1 MYKRVN
7 FSLSGWVGVGGG
19 GGGRGGGGVGGG
31 EGGSGIPI
39 PGPDFFVLKYQT
51 AKLLEPYTKF
61 YILTQNT
68 AVYTCKFGN
77 KVQFI

>member
-7 FSLSGWVGVGGG
+7 FSLLGRFLG
-19 GGGRGGGGVGGG
+19 GGGRG

-39 PGPDFFVLKYQT
+39 LGRDFFVLKYQT
-51 AKLLEPYTKF
+51 AKLLEPYTKI

-68 AVYTCKFGN
+68 AVRIVHTCKFGN
-77 KVQFI
+77 KVQFS

>member
-7 FSLSGWVGVGGG
+7 FSLSGWLGRGGG
-19 GGGRGGGGVGGG
+19 GGGGGGGA
-31 EGGSGIPI
+31 GGSGIPI
-39 PGPDFFVLKYQT
+39 LGPDFFVLKYQT
-51 AKLLEPYTKF
+51 AKLLEPYTKI
-61 YILTQNT
+61 YIQTQNT

>member
-7 FSLSGWVGVGGG
+7 FSLSGWLGG
-19 GGGRGGGGVGGG
+19 GGGRRG

-39 PGPDFFVLKYQT
+39 LGPDFFVLKYQT
-51 AKLLEPYTKF
+51 AKLLVPYTKI

-68 AVYTCKFGN
+68 VVYT
-77 KVQFI
+77 

>member
-7 FSLSGWVGVGGG
+7 FSLSGWLGGG
-19 GGGRGGGGVGGG
+19 GEARG
-31 EGGSGIPI
+31 GGSGIPI
-39 PGPDFFVLKYQT
+39 LGPDFFVLKYQT
-51 AKLLEPYTKF
+51 AKLLEPYTKIYF
-61 YILTQNT
+61 LTQNT